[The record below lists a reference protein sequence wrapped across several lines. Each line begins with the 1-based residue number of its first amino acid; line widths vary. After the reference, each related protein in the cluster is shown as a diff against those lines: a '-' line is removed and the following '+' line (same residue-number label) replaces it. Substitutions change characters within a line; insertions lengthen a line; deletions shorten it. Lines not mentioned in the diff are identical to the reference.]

1 MKYFGPGDLDEP
13 TIADYGETR
22 LQMIV
27 ESPTGKPMYRTSR
40 FSVAD
45 VRKCLMSVADMTDVG
60 HDVVFKAYGGDA
72 YAKNVTTGET
82 TKISRVGKRYEINA
96 TVLLPGNGERQEN
109 P

>member
-1 MKYFGPGDLDEP
+1 MKYYGPGDLNEP
-13 TIADYGETR
+13 TITDYGETR

-27 ESPTGKPMYRTSR
+27 ESPSGKPMHRTSR

-60 HDVVFKAYGGDA
+60 HDVVFRAYGQDA
-72 YAKNVTTGET
+72 YAKHVVTGET
-82 TKISRVGKRYEINA
+82 TKIERVGKRYEINA